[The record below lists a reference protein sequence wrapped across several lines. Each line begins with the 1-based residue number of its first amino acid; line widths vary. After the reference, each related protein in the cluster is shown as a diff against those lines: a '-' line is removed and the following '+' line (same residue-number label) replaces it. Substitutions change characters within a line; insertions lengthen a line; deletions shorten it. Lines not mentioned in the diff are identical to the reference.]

1 MKRNV
6 KIAVYLLGAIILL
19 TACIIGGL
27 HLKNYLY
34 EKMNP
39 PFENTIIIPD
49 SKSESIEDTMLVFND
64 IKIKM
69 IGIPGGKI
77 CCEGLRDTITLH
89 NFYIA
94 ETEVTQ
100 ELWRK
105 VMGGNP
111 SNHRDSLDLP
121 VENVDLVEC
130 LKFVNILDSISGLNF
145 YIPSYPHWLYAANL
159 GNKDIVSPYCG
170 SMCLDEVAWYKG
182 NSNNSTH
189 PVKQKKPNALGIYD
203 MSGNVSEWTL
213 SGSDPLFYVMGGG
226 FDCGSTCCEMDKYE
240 IDHAEIKTGSI
251 GLRLVYFPS
260 DFKKDSKN

>member
-27 HLKNYLY
+27 RLKDYLY
-34 EKMNP
+34 EKLNP
-39 PFENTIIIPD
+39 PFEKTIIIPNP
-49 SKSESIEDTMLVFND
+49 KSEFIEDTMLVFND
-64 IKIKM
+64 IEIKM

-77 CCEGLRDTITLH
+77 CCEGLRDAVTLN

-100 ELWRK
+100 ELWTA
-105 VMGGNP
+105 VMGNNP
-111 SNHRDSLDLP
+111 SSHRDSLNLP

-130 LKFVNILDSISGLNF
+130 LKFVHILDSISGLKF

-170 SMCLDEVAWYKG
+170 SMDLDDVAWYKG

-189 PVKQKKPNALGIYD
+189 PVKQKKPNPLGIYD
-203 MSGNVSEWTL
+203 MYGNVSEWTM

-226 FDCGSTCCEMDKYE
+226 FDCDSTCTKMDVFE
-240 IDHAEIKTGSI
+240 IDHAKIKMSSL

-260 DFKKDSKN
+260 DSKKDSKN

>member
-27 HLKNYLY
+27 RLKDYLY
-34 EKMNP
+34 EKNNP
-39 PFENTIIIPD
+39 PFDKTIIIPD
-49 SKSESIEDTMLVFND
+49 SKSEPIEDTMLVFND
-64 IKIKM
+64 IEIKM

-77 CCEGLRDTITLH
+77 CCEGFRDTIELE

-94 ETEVTQ
+94 EAEVTQ
-100 ELWRK
+100 ELWTA
-105 VMGGNP
+105 VMGDNP
-111 SNHRDSLDLP
+111 SNHRDSLNLP
-121 VENVDLVEC
+121 VENVDLAEC
-130 LKFVNILDSISGLNF
+130 LKFVHLLDSISGLNF
-145 YIPSYPHWLYAANL
+145 YIPSYPQWLYAAYL

-170 SMCLDEVAWYKG
+170 GTKLDEVAWYKG
-182 NSNNSTH
+182 NSSNTLH
-189 PVKQKKPNALGIYD
+189 PVKQKSPNALGIYD

-226 FDCGSTCCEMDKYE
+226 FDSDSTCCEMDKYE
-240 IDHAEIKTGSI
+240 IDHAKIKMSSL

-260 DFKKDSKN
+260 DSKN